1 MSEVVRETM
10 LLCWHLVSGYLA
22 QMALFLFLGA
32 RGQPGLALAGLM
44 MATATVAIGVSFPLL
59 RGKTYRLLPQG

>member
-22 QMALFLFLGA
+22 QMALFLGA